1 MDIGKI
7 CAQILLGL
15 GQPLP
20 SEPHIFDLHGPR
32 SYSAIDVKAALEA
45 VTGKNIKAVGIEPE
59 KLREYYGRKVPEQ
72 YAQELVEMTISMNAG
87 GLVAK
92 EMEKEDGIV
101 RGSTELVDVLR
112 KFASGESKPAS
123 GAF

>member
-1 MDIGKI
+1 MDIGEI
-7 CAQILLGL
+7 CAQILLES

-20 SEPHIFDLHGPR
+20 SKPHVFDLHGPQ

-45 VTGKNIKAVGIEPE
+45 VTNKNIKVVGIEPE
-59 KLREYYGRKVPEQ
+59 QLLEYYGRKVPEQ

-92 EMEKEDGIV
+92 EMQKSDGVV
-101 RGSTELVDVLR
+101 RGSTELVDILR
-112 KFASGESKPAS
+112 KFASGESKAAS